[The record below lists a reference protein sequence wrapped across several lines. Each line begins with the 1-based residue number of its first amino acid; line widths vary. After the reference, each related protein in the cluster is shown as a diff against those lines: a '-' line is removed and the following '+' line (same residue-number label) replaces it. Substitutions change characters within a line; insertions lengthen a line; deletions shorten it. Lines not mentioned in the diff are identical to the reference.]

1 MKILIITIMLAGF
14 FPTIAAAQSIDT
26 STCGQ
31 AITLAMEWNSDAT
44 EPDLAYDTMHFY
56 ILHCYQ
62 IANASETFGAL
73 GGCWGSQLNTL
84 QGRLDE
90 RSFLID
96 ALKLRN
102 DNEWFCDDVEM
113 IGGTFD
119 DNNKTENYP
128 DILTILKYLIDNP
141 RCVADT
147 AGLKYE
153 YDVTRAGQKQLWNDT
168 ANVYYKNEVFDST
181 LPTMQDLGL
190 DSVLMFGAQ
199 AGVQY
204 EAIGPQ
210 IIGNAQLSPN
220 PTTNGATVTLEIER
234 EAYVHI
240 ELFDLLGNK
249 IGQTGFEGVFEP
261 GTSATSLNLEGLH
274 SGSYFVRITTANN
287 EVRTLKLEKE

>member
-1 MKILIITIMLAGF
+1 
-14 FPTIAAAQSIDT
+14 
-26 STCGQ
+26 
-31 AITLAMEWNSDAT
+31 
-44 EPDLAYDTMHFY
+44 
-56 ILHCYQ
+56 
-62 IANASETFGAL
+62 
-73 GGCWGSQLNTL
+73 L

-102 DNEWFCDDVEM
+102 DDAWFCNDVFA
-113 IGGTFD
+113 IAGTFESPTS
-119 DNNKTENYP
+119 NGQNSAG
-128 DILTILKYLIDNP
+128 DIPAQLAVIKYLIDNP
-141 RCVADT
+141 RCAANIDNF
-147 AGLKYE
+147 AEE
-153 YDVTRAGQKQLWNDT
+153 YDAERAGQKQLWNDT

-261 GTSATSLNLEGLH
+261 GTSATSLNLEGLPP
-274 SGSYFVRITTANN
+274 GSYFVRITTANN